1 MITVMQAVQEIMQSS
16 EYALEAIRQGVF
28 NRTAFAKKIQKEV
41 EDRTMK
47 KVNVNTIV
55 VTLLRI
61 EKNLEKL
68 PLLQPAV
75 YISDLNIK
83 SPIYEITF
91 EMTSAILK
99 RITELPISS
108 YLQSGY
114 FSITQGNREITIIC
128 SENLKES
135 IMSKLKIKP
144 KSEYKNLTGIT
155 ASFSKEYINIP
166 NVIYTILGKL
176 ASKRINLTEIVSTY
190 TELTFIFDSKYTQEA
205 VEALKPYFQKT

>member
-1 MITVMQAVQEIMQSS
+1 MITVKQAVQEIMQSS
-16 EYALEAIRQGVF
+16 EYVLEAIRQGVF

-41 EDRTMK
+41 EDKTMK

-61 EKNLEKL
+61 EKNLEKI
-68 PLLQPAV
+68 PLLQPTV

-91 EMTSAILK
+91 EMTSEILK

-135 IMSKLKIKP
+135 VISKLKIKP

-155 ASFSKEYINIP
+155 VSFSKEYINIP

-190 TELTFIFDSKYTQEA
+190 TELTFIFDNKYTQEA